1 MPVCESQL
9 QEAGIVVAI
18 TVADGC
24 EERRR
29 LAVGTKG
36 AVDGIVAQGP
46 AEHKSAGVGDASPRV
61 ERVRGA
67 HITDVVRYERG
78 RTACGATHAGA
89 IVFRQRTFE
98 ERLNRQRIE
107 IGQICGVRRAVYL

>member
-89 IVFRQRTFE
+89 RSE
-98 ERLNRQRIE
+98 ERRVGKEWRS
-107 IGQICGVRRAVYL
+107 RRAPGR